1 MGGIKMLSDDELAD
15 ALEAKGSSQLFH
27 DTEEGEL
34 MRQAAQRLRSRGALG
49 DVAGDIRIAIWNAGM
64 KGGMGQDL
72 TQAFIARA
80 MVEPTMKR
88 ALSTPAREGVEAL
101 LREVRDKGL
110 IYWEPQTQRG
120 TVAKADMLRRID
132 AALTPTPPTAAG
144 EPETKAD
151 IRRAEDRMIADWRKT
166 MDAVE
171 GTASEE
177 LTRQPTPPT
186 AAQPEEGA
194 R

>member
-1 MGGIKMLSDDELAD
+1 MLSDDELAD

-34 MRQAAQRLRSRGALG
+34 MRQAAQRLRSRKDAP
-49 DVAGDIRIAIWNAGM
+49 A
-64 KGGMGQDL
+64 
-72 TQAFIARA
+72 
-80 MVEPTMKR
+80 P
-88 ALSTPAREGVEAL
+88 TPAREGVEAL

-132 AALTPTPPTAAG
+132 AALTPTPPTAAQ
-144 EPETKAD
+144 
-151 IRRAEDRMIADWRKT
+151 
-166 MDAVE
+166 
-171 GTASEE
+171 S
-177 LTRQPTPPT
+177 
-186 AAQPEEGA
+186 EEGA